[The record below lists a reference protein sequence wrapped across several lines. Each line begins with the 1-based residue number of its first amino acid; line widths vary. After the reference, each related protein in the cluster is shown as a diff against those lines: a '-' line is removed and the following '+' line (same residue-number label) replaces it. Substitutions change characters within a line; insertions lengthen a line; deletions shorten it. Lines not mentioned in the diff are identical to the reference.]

1 MIFYSYY
8 FMCNSTTSVQYN
20 ANAAWA
26 SSNSSDILM
35 KMLLHY
41 FKLIVVS
48 VLLILYT
55 YCFGITSIE
64 NFIKYGYF
72 GTNCLIV
79 AKNEEEIQDIPHPGD
94 FPFLQH

>member
-1 MIFYSYY
+1 
-8 FMCNSTTSVQYN
+8 
-20 ANAAWA
+20 
-26 SSNSSDILM
+26 M
-35 KMLLHY
+35 KMLLHS
-41 FKLIVVS
+41 FKLLVVS

-79 AKNEEEIQDIPHPGD
+79 AKNEEEIQDIPQPGD
-94 FPFLQH
+94 LPFLQHENLTNMLFCSYCHNANI